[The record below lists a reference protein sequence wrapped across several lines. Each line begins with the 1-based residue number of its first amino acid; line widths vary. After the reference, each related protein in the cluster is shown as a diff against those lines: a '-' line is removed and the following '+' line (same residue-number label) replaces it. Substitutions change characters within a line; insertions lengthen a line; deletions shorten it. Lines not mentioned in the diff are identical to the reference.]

1 MKEKNYLWNTSS
13 VIIAVLLVLPVLAI
27 FTTAVGETD
36 ELFSHLI
43 STVMPTYAYNTVVL
57 VIGTMFLSLVFGI
70 PSAWVMAMCRVPGE
84 RVLQWALVLP
94 LAMPGYIIGYIF
106 TDWFDFAGPIQILL
120 RDLTGWVP
128 GEYWFPDIRTLS
140 GAIIVLSLVLYPYI
154 YLLCRAAF
162 MEQNVSLLQSA
173 RLLKCSPWESFR
185 RISLPL
191 VRPSM
196 AVGLSLVAM
205 ETIGDF
211 GTVSY
216 FAVNTLTTAV
226 YDTWLGYSSLTA
238 AAKISA
244 IMLVIVILLL
254 STERY
259 SRRKQKLFQN
269 QFSSRE
275 DFRYDL
281 SGWRKW
287 LALFWCWGLVCVA
300 FLFPLGQLMI
310 YAYKY
315 FAQSWTPEFRE
326 YAVNSLY
333 VSVVAA
339 IIGVIIAMIVNF
351 NQRVSPSKKN
361 QAYMRLASM
370 GYAVP
375 GTVLAIGVMVPVLFM
390 DHLVNDIAKVMEWG
404 RPGLIFS
411 GSMFALIFAMVVRF
425 SAVAIGSIESSLS
438 ITPFERFA
446 SRPDQLLK
454 RTTGVLFTPPL
465 PSGGIWAHR
474 GPSLLELRALLDERG
489 EDASSL
495 PAGEGRWMPFT
506 PVQAADLR
514 ERYADDLFWLRA
526 GADGLARLTED
537 PEPATA
543 STNWPPA
550 SKERGRDDDGQT
562 GRLAHSG

>member
-1 MKEKNYLWNTSS
+1 MKQKNYIWNASS
-13 VIIAVLLVLPVLAI
+13 GAIALLLVFPILAI

-36 ELFSHLI
+36 ELFSHLM

-57 VIGTMFLSLVFGI
+57 VFGTMCLSLVFGI
-70 PSAWVMAMCRVPGE
+70 PSAWIMAMCRIPGE

-94 LAMPGYIIGYIF
+94 LAMPGYIVGYIF
-106 TDWFDFAGPIQILL
+106 TDWFDFAGPVQILL
-120 RDLTGWVP
+120 RDITGWGP

-140 GAIIVLSLVLYPYI
+140 GAIIVLSLVLYPYV

-191 VRPSM
+191 VRPSI

-205 ETIGDF
+205 ETVGDF

-244 IMLVIVILLL
+244 IMLVIVVLLL
-254 STERY
+254 SSERY

-275 DFRYDL
+275 DFRYQL
-281 SGWRKW
+281 VGWKKW

-300 FLFPLGQLMI
+300 FLFPLGQLII

-315 FAQSWTPEFRE
+315 FAQSWTAEFRE
-326 YAVNSLY
+326 YAMNSLY
-333 VSVVAA
+333 VSVTAALIGIVVALT
-339 IIGVIIAMIVNF
+339 VNF
-351 NQRVSPSKKN
+351 NQRVNPNRKN
-361 QAYMRLASM
+361 LAYMRLSSM

-390 DHLVNDIAKVMEWG
+390 DHLVNDIAKAMEWG

-438 ITPFERFA
+438 KV
-446 SRPDQLLK
+446 S
-454 RTTGVLFTPPL
+454 
-465 PSGGIWAHR
+465 
-474 GPSLLELRALLDERG
+474 PSLDMASKTMGCNTNQMLRRVHLPLIKRGALIAGLLVFIESMKELNAALLLRPFNFETLATYVYNYASDEHLELAAMPAVLLVLVGLLPLIIVNR
-489 EDASSL
+489 SL
-495 PAGEGRWMPFT
+495 E
-506 PVQAADLR
+506 QK
-514 ERYADDLFWLRA
+514 
-526 GADGLARLTED
+526 
-537 PEPATA
+537 
-543 STNWPPA
+543 S
-550 SKERGRDDDGQT
+550 
-562 GRLAHSG
+562 